1 MRATGVSVRRRAG
14 CAGVR
19 AGDGTAGEMLMRRW
33 RGGVMMCRGLRAL
46 GARTLSDE
54 ACALGRSAQNGGRRF
69 GKRNPH
75 NGDIAGA
82 LRSAGIEDSTDGTT
96 KVLGAWVRQC
106 LHSLQEMAERGWQPS
121 PSLLV
126 S

>member
-1 MRATGVSVRRRAG
+1 MRRRAACG
-14 CAGVR
+14 EMR
-19 AGDGTAGEMLMRRW
+19 AGDESKVEMLMPRW

-54 ACALGRSAQNGGRRF
+54 ACALGRSAQDGGRR
-69 GKRNPH
+69 KAQPH
-75 NGDIAGA
+75 TTAMLQA
-82 LRSAGIEDSTDGTT
+82 QWRARELTRAQMGTT
-96 KVLGAWVRQC
+96 RLLEAWVRRC
-106 LHSLQEMAERGWQPS
+106 LHSLQEVAERGWLPP